1 MRRQRPH
8 LLQPYEDSG
17 QVIFKCLGPES
28 CLRGGR
34 TRVPGRACGD
44 CVAGYYDT
52 LDEPCL
58 SCKMGSPAEY
68 RLALMCGCLAMVCFL
83 VAVQQA
89 IRHHPGEERKAKSDD
104 DKADNLDDE
113 VARAS
118 EWATQFHDH
127 EATAKEVLTSMSLV
141 WKYIQKVV

>member
-28 CLRGGR
+28 CLRGGVCAAGR
-34 TRVPGRACGD
+34 SGRACGD

-68 RLALMCGCLAMVCFL
+68 RLALMCGGLAMVCFL

-104 DKADNLDDE
+104 DKADNLGD
-113 VARAS
+113 VAACAS
-118 EWATQFHDH
+118 ERGHP
-127 EATAKEVLTSMSLV
+127 VSRS
-141 WKYIQKVV
+141 